1 MLGEGGKSKGN
12 VSIYTRVITRYFGHG
27 VILLTKCSLLGHRLC
42 FLLRFFLNHRD
53 LKEGGRSRLITIY
66 GSNESRK
73 NGRVDM
79 DVKIFH
85 EIVEVSL
92 LRSGSFY
99 G

>member
-1 MLGEGGKSKGN
+1 M
-12 VSIYTRVITRYFGHG
+12 SIYTHVITRYFGRG
-27 VILLTKCSLLGHRLC
+27 VILLTKCSLLGHRLS

-53 LKEGGRSRLITIY
+53 FKEGGRSRLITIY

-73 NGRVDM
+73 NRRVDM
-79 DVKIFH
+79 DVEIFH
-85 EIVEVSL
+85 EIVKVTL